1 MLIAMLTL
9 TFDQYAML
17 VDPLNLVKH
26 LIGILEH
33 IESTQWPKHGL
44 KTKLN
49 FNLNSLSIYFDTIRI
64 FAFVTKFCV
73 PFSLQ
78 EWCAVRGLFT
88 CTGYANRYM

>member
-49 FNLNSLSIYFDTIRI
+49 FNLNSLCICFDTIRI
-64 FAFVTKFCV
+64 FAFLTKFCV
-73 PFSLQ
+73 LFSLQ
-78 EWCAVRGLFT
+78 EWYAVRSLFT
-88 CTGYANRYM
+88 CTSYVNKSM